1 VIRITEK
8 IVRAWIRFNDRT
20 SIFVH
25 RDVAYEIPT
34 KRYNYVLSRI
44 KRIIDRYQRLQY
56 SLLEEAASLGT
67 IIVLTTPNDENP
79 LRRDLDKEIKE
90 ILNKYSI
97 GKSATLDNYLQNCN
111 KPPYYF

>member
-25 RDVAYEIPT
+25 RGVAYEIPT
-34 KRYNYVLSRI
+34 KHSIYVLSEIQRE
-44 KRIIDRYQRLQY
+44 IDKCKERQY

-67 IIVLTTPNDENP
+67 IIIPTTPNDENP
-79 LRRDLDKEIKE
+79 LRIDRDRKIEE
-90 ILNKYSI
+90 ILNRYSI
-97 GKSATLDNYLQNCN
+97 GKSATLDNYFQNCS
-111 KPPYYF
+111 KPSYYF